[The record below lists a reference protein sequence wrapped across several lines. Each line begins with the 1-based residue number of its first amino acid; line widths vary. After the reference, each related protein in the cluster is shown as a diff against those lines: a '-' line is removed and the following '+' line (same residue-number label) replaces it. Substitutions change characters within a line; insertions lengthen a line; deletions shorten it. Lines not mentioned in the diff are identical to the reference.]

1 MQEALDRIHTFRHLN
16 STEGGKP
23 FAAYAARA
31 LLRVDLHADGDDWAV
46 FNDVKAAKSH
56 VEAVLCFGAVV
67 ADDTAVLNGAKAV
80 VAHVEAVLSVNAPVS
95 DDAAVVNGV
104 PAVAAHVEVFLSAPQ
119 SATTGRSP
127 SAARPS
133 RRVGPRRA

>member
-1 MQEALDRIHTFRHLN
+1 
-16 STEGGKP
+16 
-23 FAAYAARA
+23 
-31 LLRVDLHADGDDWAV
+31 VDLHADGDDWAV
-46 FNDVKAAKSH
+46 VNDVKAAKSH
-56 VEAVLCFGAVV
+56 VEAILCFGAVV

-104 PAVAAHVEVFLSAPQ
+104 PADAAHVEVFLSAPQ